1 MGKTCILSLICFQPG
16 GGERSPKGERWTKGC
31 RLTSVQAGAEDRRKV
46 MCMGHTAGGEEG
58 WTVGRDCGVGEGCAW
73 AERPEGEG
81 RFAWVEDGGCVP
93 GITERASD
101 WGGGE
106 DPGAKTSDSGPGYSR
121 ETLARGP
128 SPFPI
133 PWC

>member
-1 MGKTCILSLICFQPG
+1 MVEKGH
-16 GGERSPKGERWTKGC
+16 PKGRDGQKVVGLLQC
-31 RLTSVQAGAEDRRKV
+31 RQGLRGRRKV
-46 MCMGHTAGGEEG
+46 MCMGHTAAGEEKS
-58 WTVGRDCGVGEGCAW
+58 WTVGRDCGVGEECAW

-93 GITERASD
+93 GITERARD